1 MPADI
6 AARLARIHRG
16 REPERLAIKLR
27 RMAESPFAFL
37 RGTPR
42 LFYEDWPKRDPLHR
56 APRAWL
62 CGDLHLEN
70 FGTYRADNGLTYFDI
85 NDFDEGSRGPVT
97 WDLARFA
104 ASAVLECRRRG
115 FPTARQR
122 ALLNHLIDAYAL
134 QIIGGKARW
143 IERETATGLIR
154 ELFDH
159 LAPKRRADLLA
170 KRTAG
175 SRLRVDGEKAIPL
188 LDGQIKTLEQFASSQ
203 LSGFRLLD
211 AARRIAGNSSLGWP
225 RFVLFVETPSRERR
239 LIDLK
244 FAPDPVPP
252 AVLRSPQPEWRSNSH
267 RVVETQAMMQAI
279 PHALLS
285 AVQLDGRPYIL
296 RELLPQEDRVKIAK
310 ATHVDFEHFI
320 LTLAAA
326 AAWAH
331 LRASGR
337 RDSATA
343 DQLGEFAARK
353 DWRTLLRNRTLG
365 YATLVEKQW
374 REFVAATSSSG
385 S

>member
-6 AARLARIHRG
+6 AARLERIHRG
-16 REPERLAIKLR
+16 REPERLALKLR

-56 APRAWL
+56 APKAWL

-85 NDFDEGSRGPVT
+85 NDFDEASRGPIT

-104 ASAVLECRRRG
+104 VSAVLESRRRG
-115 FPTARQR
+115 FPISRQR
-122 ALLNHLIDAYAL
+122 TMLTHLIDAYAL
-134 QIIGGKARW
+134 QLAGGKARW

-170 KRTAG
+170 KRTRG
-175 SRLRVDGEKAIPL
+175 SRLRIDGEKALVL
-188 LDGQIKTLEQFASSQ
+188 LDGQMRALEKFAASQ
-203 LSGFRLLD
+203 LEGFRLLD

-225 RFVLFVETPSRERR
+225 RFVLLVETPSRERR

-252 AVLRSPQPEWRSNSH
+252 AILRLAQPEWRSNAH

-285 AVQLDGRPYIL
+285 AVQLDGQPFIL

-310 ATHVDFEHFI
+310 ATHADFEHFI
-320 LTLAAA
+320 VTLAAA

-343 DQLGEFAARK
+343 DQLGDFAVRK
-353 DWRTLLRNRTLG
+353 DWRTLLRNHALHH
-365 YATLVEKQW
+365 ATLVEKQW
-374 REFVAATSSSG
+374 REFVPATSS
-385 S
+385 